1 MPVLRVVP
9 FPSCVLDMIPIT
21 DPSDRS
27 RLDAILSREATF
39 SDDVDR
45 AVDDILG
52 EVRRRGDE
60 ALIEFSER
68 FDGVRPDP
76 MKVPEAALA
85 EAEDAIDDDLREILR
100 EAEANI
106 RRFHARQVQDSWFT
120 EDGDGVLLGQRVVP
134 MERAGLYVPG
144 GTAFYPSS
152 LLMNVIPA
160 QEAGVS
166 EIHLVSPPKED
177 GLPHPLVMATARLLG
192 VEHVYGLGGAQAVGA
207 LAFGTSTVPRVD
219 VIVGPGNAYVA
230 AAKKKVYGQVAIDS
244 VAGPSEI
251 GILADAGADPEYV
264 AADLLSQAE
273 HDVRASAIL
282 VTPHRPLAE
291 AVQEHVRRMV
301 PELPRADVIRES
313 LDRYGACIV
322 TNTMDEAVDV
332 INDLAVEHLEILVD
346 DPWTTM
352 TRIRH
357 AGAIFLGP
365 YSSEPVGDYFAGPNH
380 VLPTGGTARHASAL
394 SVDTFIRKQSVI
406 SYSKERLRQTGP
418 SIARFADE
426 EDLQAHAE
434 AIRVRLRRM
443 EDSESPTPPRNG
455 APATEK
461 NR

>member
-45 AVDDILG
+45 VVDDILG

-85 EAEDAIDDDLREILR
+85 EAEGAIDDDLREILR

-177 GLPHPLVMATARLLG
+177 GLPHPLVMATAHLLG

-230 AAKKKVYGQVAIDS
+230 AAKKNVS
-244 VAGPSEI
+244 
-251 GILADAGADPEYV
+251 
-264 AADLLSQAE
+264 
-273 HDVRASAIL
+273 
-282 VTPHRPLAE
+282 
-291 AVQEHVRRMV
+291 
-301 PELPRADVIRES
+301 
-313 LDRYGACIV
+313 
-322 TNTMDEAVDV
+322 
-332 INDLAVEHLEILVD
+332 
-346 DPWTTM
+346 
-352 TRIRH
+352 
-357 AGAIFLGP
+357 
-365 YSSEPVGDYFAGPNH
+365 
-380 VLPTGGTARHASAL
+380 
-394 SVDTFIRKQSVI
+394 
-406 SYSKERLRQTGP
+406 P
-418 SIARFADE
+418 SIRSPGRAKSA
-426 EDLQAHAE
+426 
-434 AIRVRLRRM
+434 
-443 EDSESPTPPRNG
+443 SSPTPGPTRSTSRPTSSRKPSTTCAPRRSSSLRT
-455 APATEK
+455 APSLKRCRSTSAAWCRSCRAPTSSASRSIATARASSLTRWTRPWTSSTTWPS
-461 NR
+461 NTWRSWSMIRGRP